1 MKHSKILITSI
12 VVVIVVALSIFLYF
26 YWKSLEFLSIFVTNA
41 LWASVLLTV
50 ILVIINISTI
60 IQTRQTISEMEKAR
74 KSEFLTHVR
83 VELSWYV
90 PAFLVLKIT
99 NFGKGAAIHINAK
112 ITFLPSKIEK
122 NWKDGVLAPIES
134 MNIFLPYGNV
144 DAVRSTITRIV
155 VTGNYQDIFGQFYEI
170 TEEIPVTEFIDETF
184 ELNPVYEQNKLV
196 TVLTE
201 SNKKIKDELRQG
213 FTRISRSNQKLK
225 DEIIDEIRK
234 INYNLERIAANQ
246 ETRNSEE
253 Q

>member
-1 MKHSKILITSI
+1 
-12 VVVIVVALSIFLYF
+12 
-26 YWKSLEFLSIFVTNA
+26 
-41 LWASVLLTV
+41 
-50 ILVIINISTI
+50 
-60 IQTRQTISEMEKAR
+60 
-74 KSEFLTHVR
+74 
-83 VELSWYV
+83 
-90 PAFLVLKIT
+90 
-99 NFGKGAAIHINAK
+99 
-112 ITFLPSKIEK
+112 
-122 NWKDGVLAPIES
+122 
-134 MNIFLPYGNV
+134 MNIFLPDGNV

-246 ETRNSEE
+246 ETHNRSIE
-253 Q
+253 